1 MAEGTWADYASV
13 TLPKVKASI
22 MAGDGA
28 YDLIAGFSTPIAT
41 MATTGLLKNLYD
53 IPYIDFEKP
62 WWSQSIV
69 DELTIDDITY
79 FGVGS
84 LSLSMIYS
92 MECVYVNTD
101 IIEIASAGYNIYD
114 TVKNGN
120 WTWDE
125 MLRLSA
131 LAYSDQNG
139 NGARDEG
146 DRYGLA
152 YCDNSNALIGYYYST
167 GSKLTIRGS
176 DGYPE
181 LNIDTAKSSEMV
193 DKLIVMLYGTESA
206 YPADK
211 TPLVFSDGN
220 IMFFNHWLYYG
231 QTQYSGLM
239 DNYGIVPMPKYNTDQ
254 ENYCTPVQAGMHMYC
269 IPIDIKNAEENGIIT
284 EALAAQS
291 YRTLLPAYYEIVLK
305 TKYAKDSDTS
315 QMVDIMY
322 NTVFFDFGYI
332 FNNDLGIMNNILS
345 VIKSKTNTLAST
357 LKATQ
362 SIYDKKIDALIKGI
376 TGTKN

>member
-1 MAEGTWADYASV
+1 
-13 TLPKVKASI
+13 
-22 MAGDGA
+22 
-28 YDLIAGFSTPIAT
+28 
-41 MATTGLLKNLYD
+41 
-53 IPYIDFEKP
+53 
-62 WWSQSIV
+62 
-69 DELTIDDITY
+69 
-79 FGVGS
+79 
-84 LSLSMIYS
+84 
-92 MECVYVNTD
+92 
-101 IIEIASAGYNIYD
+101 
-114 TVKNGN
+114 
-120 WTWDE
+120 
-125 MLRLSA
+125 
-131 LAYSDQNG
+131 
-139 NGARDEG
+139 
-146 DRYGLA
+146 
-152 YCDNSNALIGYYYST
+152 
-167 GSKLTIRGS
+167 
-176 DGYPE
+176 
-181 LNIDTAKSSEMV
+181 
-193 DKLIVMLYGTESA
+193 
-206 YPADK
+206 
-211 TPLVFSDGN
+211 
-220 IMFFNHWLYYG
+220 
-231 QTQYSGLM
+231 M